1 MTTAKRKRLCS
12 SSLRN
17 QILSVARVKDP
28 FISSD
33 IVYKLPDHKSRSRHL
48 KQALKKMVAA
58 GEIVNVGLVSIG
70 ENRSTMNNAYSLLE
84 KIKVPFE

>member
-58 GEIVNVGLVSIG
+58 EIVNVGLVSIG